1 MHSVIPAHAEREKE
15 AMGLRIRRWIQPL
28 CWLIALLTLG
38 GAIIW
43 GHDYF
48 SVATWQRLDPAKLT
62 GLAQTGAIYDKDG
75 NYLTT
80 LVGRENRT
88 VIDTSALPQ
97 HVRDAFLA
105 AEDLRF
111 YKHPGFDVIRILGAA
126 VNNARSGAFDQG
138 ASTITQQLVKLSHL
152 SSQKTIA
159 RKLEEVWLALQME
172 QLYTKDQ
179 ILDMYLNYIYFGQ
192 GAYGIQAAAQVTFGV
207 DAAALS
213 PAQAAALAA
222 AIKAPSNFSIQASP
236 GNNKER
242 REYILGV
249 MLAEGMLTP
258 AQHDAAIQEALSP
271 IKSAAVQTD
280 YGWFVDAVLDEAELQ
295 LDVSAEMLLAGGY
308 RIDTTLDPAMQAVM
322 DKQFEDKSVFPAN
335 AKDGTIVQAAAAAVD
350 ANTGAVR
357 AIVGGRSYETRRGL
371 NRATHL
377 RRQPGSALKPLAV
390 FAPAIE
396 YAGLTAASVILD
408 EPTAFGSYKPRNAG
422 NAYYGNV
429 TLRAALKNS
438 LNIPAVKLIEQ
449 IGVGTARRYL
459 TAVGIELDN
468 RDWNLSLALGS
479 MTYGAS
485 PVQMAAAYAP
495 FANGGT
501 FRAPYFIER
510 ITDRQG
516 MVVYQHQDAGNRV
529 LSAQNAYLLTDLM
542 QTVIA
547 SGTGTRLN
555 SVGVQVAGKTGTVNM
570 VGGGNRD
577 AWMNAYTADLSV
589 CVWMGYDQPDDAHRL
604 PNSVSGGT
612 NPASLARNFLKAW
625 YAGRSK
631 PTFRKPGGF
640 VSVTLD
646 KKAIEW
652 RGEPMLATSLTPD
665 AYKVKEIFIEG
676 TQPTKKSDV
685 WQPPASARSFYVTHD
700 DSGQPELVITAGDAA
715 VYRVQRDAVGESF
728 ILTELRAEAG
738 QVLTYVD
745 ERARDGVTY
754 TYRVIPVHAELLD
767 NGILL
772 EGKQSVQVARVER
785 PSSFGNWLQGLFRRE
800 KDEDDEEDR
809 PASIFAQ

>member
-1 MHSVIPAHAEREKE
+1 
-15 AMGLRIRRWIQPL
+15 MGVGFRRWIQPI
-28 CWLIALLTLG
+28 CWVIVLLFLT
-38 GAIIW
+38 GATIW
-43 GHDYF
+43 GYEAF
-48 SVATWQRLDPAKLT
+48 SVATWQTLDPSKLT
-62 GLAQTGAIYDKDG
+62 NLAQTGAIYDKDG
-75 NYLTT
+75 NYVTT

-88 VIDTSALPQ
+88 VIDTSALPR
-97 HVRDAFLA
+97 HVVDAFLA

-111 YKHPGFDVIRILGAA
+111 YKHPGFDVTRILGA
-126 VNNARSGAFDQG
+126 VLSNMRSGGFDQG

-159 RKLEEVWLALQME
+159 RKLEEIWLALQME
-172 QLYTKDQ
+172 QVYTKDQ

-192 GAYGIQAAAQVTFGV
+192 GAYGIQAAAEVTFGV
-207 DAAALS
+207 DASELS

-222 AIKAPSNFSIQASP
+222 AIKAPSAYSIQSSP
-236 GNNKER
+236 ENNRER
-242 REYILGV
+242 REYILAV
-249 MLAEGMLTP
+249 MRDEGMLT
-258 AQHDAAIQEALSP
+258 AEAYDAALQEALKP
-271 IKSAAVQTD
+271 FQSAAVQTE

-308 RIDTTLDPAMQAVM
+308 RIDTTLDPDMQNIL
-322 DKQFEDKSVFPAN
+322 DKQFENTGVFPAN

-350 ANTGAVR
+350 NGTGAVR
-357 AIVGGRSYETRRGL
+357 AIVGGRKYETRRGL

-390 FAPAIE
+390 YAPAIE
-396 YAGLTAASVILD
+396 YAGWTAASVILD

-438 LNIPAVKLIEQ
+438 LNIPAVKVIES

-459 TAVGIELDN
+459 TAVGIELDD
-468 RDWNLSLALGS
+468 RDWNLSLSLGS

-485 PVQMAAAYAP
+485 PVQMAAAYSP

-501 FRAPYFIER
+501 FHAPYFIER
-510 ITDRQG
+510 ITDRDG
-516 MVVYQHQDAGNRV
+516 VVIYQHQDSGTRV
-529 LSAQNAYLLTDLM
+529 LSSQHAYLLTNLM
-542 QTVIA
+542 QTVIS

-555 SVGVQVAGKTGTVNM
+555 SAGVQVAGKTGTVNM

-577 AWMNAYTADLSV
+577 AWMNAYTANLSV
-589 CVWMGYDQPDDAHRL
+589 CVWMGYDDPDDAHRL

-612 NPASLARNFLKAW
+612 NPASLARNFLKA
-625 YAGRSK
+625 YYSGRSK
-631 PTFRKPGGF
+631 PTFKKPGGF

-665 AYKVKEIFIEG
+665 AYKFSEIFIEG

-700 DSGQPELVITAGDAA
+700 GDGQPQLVITASDAA
-715 VYRVQRDAVGESF
+715 VYRVQRDAIGESF
-728 ILTELRAEAG
+728 ILTELRANAG
-738 QVLTYVD
+738 QTLYFTD
-745 ERARDGVTY
+745 ERAQPGVTY

-785 PSSFGNWLQGLFRRE
+785 PSSFGSWLQGFFRRNDE
-800 KDEDDEEDR
+800 EDDEDDR
-809 PASIFAQ
+809 PASLFAE

>member
-1 MHSVIPAHAEREKE
+1 MAL
-15 AMGLRIRRWIQPL
+15 GIRRWIQPI
-28 CWLIALLTLG
+28 CWVIALLFLG
-38 GAIIW
+38 AAAAW
-43 GHDYF
+43 GYDYF
-48 SVATWQRLDPAKLT
+48 SVATWQTLDPDKLT
-62 GLAQTGAIYDKDG
+62 NLAQTGAIYDKDG
-75 NYLTT
+75 NYVTT

-88 VIDTSALPQ
+88 VIDTSALPR
-97 HVRDAFLA
+97 HVVDAFLA

-111 YKHPGFDVIRILGAA
+111 YKHPGFDVIRILGA
-126 VNNARSGAFDQG
+126 VVSNVRSGGFDQG

-172 QLYTKDQ
+172 QVYTKEQ

-192 GAYGIQAAAQVTFGV
+192 GAYGIQAAAEVTFGV
-207 DAAALS
+207 DAAELS

-222 AIKAPSNFSIQASP
+222 AIKAPSNYSIQTAPES
-236 GNNKER
+236 NRER
-242 REYILGV
+242 REYILTV
-249 MLAEGMLTP
+249 MLEEGMLT
-258 AQHDAAIQEALSP
+258 AEQHSAALQEELTAVHS
-271 IKSAAVQTD
+271 SAVQTE

-308 RIDTTLDPAMQAVM
+308 RIDTTLDPGMQTVL
-322 DKQFEDKSVFPAN
+322 DKQFENGSVFPGN
-335 AKDGTIVQAAAAAVD
+335 ASDGTPVQAAAAAVD
-350 ANTGAVR
+350 TATGAVR

-390 FAPAIE
+390 YAPAVE
-396 YAGLTAASVILD
+396 YAGWTAASVILD

-422 NAYYGNV
+422 NAYYGHV

-438 LNIPAVKLIEQ
+438 LNIPAVKVIEA

-459 TAVGIELDN
+459 NAVGIELDD

-485 PVQMAAAYAP
+485 PVQMAAAYSP

-501 FRAPYFIER
+501 FYAPYFIER
-510 ITDRQG
+510 ITDRNG
-516 MVVYQHQDAGNRV
+516 VVVYQHQDQGNRV
-529 LSAQNAYLLTDLM
+529 LTPQNAYLLTDLM

-547 SGTGTRLN
+547 TGTGTRLN
-555 SVGVQVAGKTGTVNM
+555 SAGVQVAGKTGTVNM

-577 AWMNAYTADLSV
+577 AWMSAYTADLSV
-589 CVWMGYDQPDDAHRL
+589 CVWMGYDEPDDAHRL
-604 PNSVSGGT
+604 SNSVSGGT
-612 NPASLARNFLKAW
+612 NPASLARNFLKAY

-631 PTFRKPGGF
+631 PTFKKPGGF
-640 VSVTLD
+640 VTVTLD
-646 KKAIEW
+646 KKAIVQ
-652 RGEPMLATSLTPD
+652 RGEAMLATSLTPD
-665 AYKVKEIFIEG
+665 AYKLKEIFIEG

-685 WQPPASARSFYVTHD
+685 WQAPASARSFYVTHD
-700 DSGQPELVITAGDAA
+700 GDGQPQLVITASDAA
-715 VYRVQRDAVGESF
+715 VYRIQRDAAGESF

-738 QVLTYVD
+738 QTLYYTD
-745 ERARDGVTY
+745 ERARSGVTY

-772 EGKQSVQVARVER
+772 EGKQSVQVARVEK
-785 PSSFGNWLQGLFRRE
+785 PSSFSNWLQGFFRRE
-800 KDEDDEEDR
+800 DEDADDDR
-809 PASIFAQ
+809 PASIFSN

>member
-1 MHSVIPAHAEREKE
+1 
-15 AMGLRIRRWIQPL
+15 MGIRRWIQPI
-28 CWLIALLTLG
+28 CWVIALLLLG
-38 GAIIW
+38 AAAAW
-43 GHDYF
+43 GYDYF
-48 SVATWQRLDPAKLT
+48 SVSTWQTLDPDKLT
-62 GLAQTGAIYDKDG
+62 NLAQTGAIYDKDG
-75 NYLTT
+75 NYVTT

-88 VIDTSALPQ
+88 VIDTSALPR
-97 HVRDAFLA
+97 HVVDAFLA

-111 YKHPGFDVIRILGAA
+111 YKHPGFDVIRILGA
-126 VNNARSGAFDQG
+126 VVSNVRSGGFDQG

-172 QLYTKDQ
+172 QVYTKEQ

-192 GAYGIQAAAQVTFGV
+192 GAYGIQASAEVTFGV
-207 DAAALS
+207 DAAELS

-222 AIKAPSNFSIQASP
+222 AIKAPSNYSIQTAPES
-236 GNNKER
+236 NRER
-242 REYILGV
+242 REYILTV
-249 MLAEGMLTP
+249 MLEEGMLT
-258 AQHDAAIQEALSP
+258 ADQHSAALQEELTAVHS
-271 IKSAAVQTD
+271 SAVQTE

-308 RIDTTLDPAMQAVM
+308 RIDTTLDPGMQTVL
-322 DKQFEDKSVFPAN
+322 DKQFENSSVFPGN
-335 AKDGTIVQAAAAAVD
+335 ASDGTPVQAAAAAVD
-350 ANTGAVR
+350 TATGAVR

-390 FAPAIE
+390 YAPAVE
-396 YAGLTAASVILD
+396 YAGWTAASVILD

-422 NAYYGNV
+422 NAYYGHV

-438 LNIPAVKLIEQ
+438 LNIPAVKVIEA

-459 TAVGIELDN
+459 NAVGIELDD

-485 PVQMAAAYAP
+485 PVQMAAAYSP

-501 FRAPYFIER
+501 FYAPYFIER
-510 ITDRQG
+510 ITDRNG
-516 MVVYQHQDAGNRV
+516 VVVYQHQDQGNRV
-529 LSAQNAYLLTDLM
+529 LTPQNAYLLTDLM

-547 SGTGTRLN
+547 TGTGTRLN
-555 SVGVQVAGKTGTVNM
+555 SAGVQVAGKTGTVNM

-577 AWMNAYTADLSV
+577 AWMSAYTADLSV
-589 CVWMGYDQPDDAHRL
+589 CVWMGYDEPDDAHRL
-604 PNSVSGGT
+604 SNSVSGGT
-612 NPASLARNFLKAW
+612 NPASLARNFLKAY

-631 PTFRKPGGF
+631 PTFKKPGGF
-640 VSVTLD
+640 VTVTLD
-646 KKAIEW
+646 KKAIVQ
-652 RGEPMLATSLTPD
+652 RGEAMLATSLTPD
-665 AYKVKEIFIEG
+665 AYKLKEIFIEG

-685 WQPPASARSFYVTHD
+685 WQAPASAKSFYVTHD
-700 DSGQPELVITAGDAA
+700 GYGQPQLVITASDAA
-715 VYRVQRDAVGESF
+715 VYRIQRDAAGESF

-738 QVLTYVD
+738 QTLYYTD
-745 ERARDGVTY
+745 ERARSGVTY

-772 EGKQSVQVARVER
+772 EGKQSVQVARVEK
-785 PSSFGNWLQGLFRRE
+785 PSSFSNWLQGFFRRD
-800 KDEDDEEDR
+800 DEDADDDR
-809 PASIFAQ
+809 PASIFSN

>member
-1 MHSVIPAHAEREKE
+1 MRF
-15 AMGLRIRRWIQPL
+15 RRWIQPL
-28 CWLIALLTLG
+28 CWLAALSLLF
-38 GAIIW
+38 GAAVW
-43 GHDYF
+43 GYDYF
-48 SVATWQRLDPAKLT
+48 GVADWQTLDPSKLT
-62 GLAQTGAIYDKDG
+62 GLAQTGAIYDKNGD
-75 NYLTT
+75 YLTT

-88 VIDTSALPQ
+88 VIDTSQLPD
-97 HVRDAFLA
+97 HVVDAFLA

-111 YKHPGFDVIRILGAA
+111 YLHPGFDIIRILGAVVSNVRA
-126 VNNARSGAFDQG
+126 GGFDQG

-172 QLYTKDQ
+172 RLYTKEQ

-222 AIKAPSNFSIQASP
+222 AIKAPSAYSIQDAP
-236 GNNKER
+236 ENNKER
-242 REYILGV
+242 REYILSV
-249 MLAEGMLTP
+249 MRGEGMLS
-258 AQHDAAIQEALSP
+258 QEQYDAALSELLTP
-271 IKSAAVQTD
+271 LKASAVQTE

-295 LDVSAEMLLAGGY
+295 LDVTAEMLLAGGY
-308 RIDTTLDPAMQAVM
+308 RIDTTLDPAMQTVL
-322 DKQFEDKSVFPAN
+322 DKQFAGSSVFPAN
-335 AKDGTIVQAAAAAVD
+335 AKDGTPVQSAAAVVD
-350 ANTGAVR
+350 NATGAVR
-357 AIVGGRSYETRRGL
+357 AIVGGRKYETRRGL

-396 YAGLTAASVILD
+396 YAGWTTASVILD
-408 EPTAFGSYKPRNAG
+408 EPTAFGSYKPKNAG

-429 TLRAALKNS
+429 TVRSALKNS
-438 LNIPAVKLIEQ
+438 LNIPAVKVIDS

-459 TAVGIELDN
+459 TSVGIELDD

-485 PVQMAAAYAP
+485 PVQMAAAYSP
-495 FANGGT
+495 FANGGV
-501 FRAPYFIER
+501 FHAPYFIEK
-510 ITDRQG
+510 ITTRDG
-516 MVVYQHQDAGNRV
+516 LVVYQHQDSGTRV
-529 LSAQNAYLLTDLM
+529 LSPQNAYLLTDLM
-542 QTVIA
+542 RTVIA

-555 SVGVQVAGKTGTVNM
+555 SAGVQVAGKTGTVNM
-570 VGGGNRD
+570 TGGGNRD
-577 AWMNAYTADLSV
+577 AWMSAYTADLSLS
-589 CVWMGYDQPDDAHRL
+589 VWMGYDEPDDSHRL

-625 YAGRSK
+625 YDGRKK
-631 PTFRKPGGF
+631 PTFSKPSGL

-665 AYKVKEIFIEG
+665 SYKIKEIFIEG

-700 DSGQPELVITAGDAA
+700 GEGQPQLVITANDAA

-728 ILTELRAEAG
+728 ILTELWADAG
-738 QVLTYVD
+738 QTLTYVD
-745 ERARDGVTY
+745 DRARDGVTY
-754 TYRVIPVHAELLD
+754 TYRVIPVHAELLE

-785 PSSFGNWLQGLFRRE
+785 PSRFENWLQGIFRR
-800 KDEDDEEDR
+800 DDDDDDDR
-809 PASIFAQ
+809 PASLFTP

>member
-1 MHSVIPAHAEREKE
+1 
-15 AMGLRIRRWIQPL
+15 MGFRRWIQPI
-28 CWLIALLTLG
+28 CWLVAL
-38 GAIIW
+38 AIIAGAAAW
-43 GHDYF
+43 GWDYF
-48 SVATWQRLDPAKLT
+48 NVASWQTLDPAKLT
-62 GLAQTGAIYDKDG
+62 GLAQTGAIYDKNGD
-75 NYLTT
+75 YLTT

-88 VIDTSALPQ
+88 VIDTSQLPR
-97 HVRDAFLA
+97 HVVDAFLA

-111 YKHPGFDVIRILGAA
+111 YQHPGFDIIRILGAVVSNVRA
-126 VNNARSGAFDQG
+126 GGFDQG

-159 RKLEEVWLALQME
+159 RKLEEIWLSLQME
-172 QLYTKDQ
+172 HLYTKDQ

-192 GAYGIQAAAQVTFGV
+192 GAYGIQAAAQMTFGM
-207 DAAALS
+207 DASALS

-222 AIKAPSNFSIQASP
+222 AIKAPSAYSIQDAP
-236 GNNKER
+236 QNNKER
-242 REYILGV
+242 REYILAV
-249 MLAEGMLTP
+249 MHEEGMLT
-258 AQHDAAIQEALSP
+258 QEQYDAAMAELLTPLKIAAL
-271 IKSAAVQTD
+271 QTE

-308 RIDTTLDPAMQAVM
+308 RIDTTLDPAMQTTL
-322 DKQFEDKSVFPAN
+322 DKQFTNTSVFPSN
-335 AKDGTIVQAAAAAVD
+335 AKDGTPVQSAAAVVD
-350 ANTGAVR
+350 NATGAVR
-357 AIVGGRSYETRRGL
+357 AIVGGRTYETRRGL

-396 YAGLTAASVILD
+396 YAGWTTASVILD
-408 EPTAFGSYKPRNAG
+408 EPTAFGTYKPKNAG

-429 TLRAALKNS
+429 TVRAAMKNS
-438 LNIPAVKLIEQ
+438 LNIPAVKVIDA

-459 TAVGIELDN
+459 TNVGIELDD

-495 FANGGT
+495 FANGGV
-501 FRAPYFIER
+501 FRAPYFIEK
-510 ITDRQG
+510 ITDRNG
-516 MVVYQHQDAGNRV
+516 VVVYQHQDSGTRV
-529 LSAQNAYLLTDLM
+529 LSKQNAYLLTDLM
-542 QTVIA
+542 RTVIS

-555 SVGVQVAGKTGTVNM
+555 SAGVQVAGKTGTVNM
-570 VGGGNRD
+570 TGGGNRD

-589 CVWMGYDQPDDAHRL
+589 CVWMGFDDPDDSHRL

-612 NPASLARNFLKAW
+612 NPTSLARNFLKAW
-625 YAGRSK
+625 YDGKKK
-631 PTFRKPGGF
+631 PTFQKPGGL

-665 AYKVKEIFIEG
+665 NYKVKEIFVEG

-700 DSGQPELVITAGDAA
+700 DGGQPQLVITASDAA

-728 ILTELRAEAG
+728 ILTELWAEAG
-738 QVLTYVD
+738 QTLTYTD
-745 ERARDGVTY
+745 DRAQDGVTY
-754 TYRVIPVHAELLD
+754 TYRVIPVHAELLE

-785 PSSFGNWLQGLFRRE
+785 PSPFENWLQGFFRRDRE
-800 KDEDDEEDR
+800 EDDDDR
-809 PASIFAQ
+809 PASLFAP

>member
-1 MHSVIPAHAEREKE
+1 MRF
-15 AMGLRIRRWIQPL
+15 RRWIQPIG
-28 CWLIALLTLG
+28 WLIVLLALA
-38 GAIIW
+38 GAAAW
-43 GHDYF
+43 GYETF
-48 SVATWQRLDPAKLT
+48 NVAAWQTLDPGKLT

-88 VIDTSALPQ
+88 VINTATLPQ
-97 HVRDAFLA
+97 HVTDAFLA

-111 YKHPGFDVIRILGAA
+111 YKHPGFDITRILGA
-126 VNNARSGAFDQG
+126 VVSNVRSGGFDQG

-159 RKLEEVWLALQME
+159 RKLEEIWLALQME
-172 QLYTKDQ
+172 RVYTKDQ
-179 ILDMYLNYIYFGQ
+179 ILDLYLNYIYFGQ

-207 DAAALS
+207 DATELS

-222 AIKAPSNFSIQASP
+222 AIKAPSAYSIQASQE
-236 GNNKER
+236 NNRQR
-242 REYILGV
+242 REYILSV
-249 MLAEGMLTP
+249 MLTEGMLT
-258 AQHDAAIQEALSP
+258 QEQYDAALKEELSP
-271 IKSAAVQTD
+271 KKSAAVQTE

-295 LDVSAEMLLAGGY
+295 LDISAELLLAGGY
-308 RIDTTLDPAMQAVM
+308 RIDTTLDPAMQTIL
-322 DKQFEDKSVFPAN
+322 DREFENTSVFPAN
-335 AKDGTIVQAAAAAVD
+335 AKDGTLVQSSAAVVD
-350 ANTGAVR
+350 NASGAVR
-357 AIVGGRSYETRRGL
+357 AIVGGRQYETRRGL

-390 FAPAIE
+390 YAPAVE
-396 YAGLTAASVILD
+396 YAGWTAASVILD
-408 EPTAFGSYKPRNAG
+408 EPTQFGSYAPKNAG

-438 LNIPAVKLIEQ
+438 LNIPAVKVIEQ

-459 TAVGIELDN
+459 TNVGIELDN

-501 FRAPYFIER
+501 YHAPYFIER
-510 ITDRQG
+510 ITDRDG
-516 MVVYQHQDAGNRV
+516 LVVYQHHDSGTRV
-529 LSAQNAYLLTDLM
+529 LSQQSAYLLTDLM
-542 QTVIA
+542 RTVIA

-555 SVGVQVAGKTGTVNM
+555 SAGVQVAGKTGTVNM
-570 VGGGNRD
+570 TGGGNRD

-589 CVWMGYDQPDDAHRL
+589 CVWMGYDDPDDQHRL

-612 NPASLARNFLKAW
+612 NPASLTRNFLKSW
-625 YAGRSK
+625 YTGKKK
-631 PTFRKPGGF
+631 PEFKQPGGL
-640 VSVTLD
+640 VTVTLD

-652 RGEPMLATSLTPD
+652 RGEAMLATSLTPD
-665 AYKVKEIFIEG
+665 SYKVKELFIEG

-685 WQPPASARSFYVTHD
+685 WQPPASASAFHVTHD
-700 DSGQPELVITAGDAA
+700 ENGQPRLIITAGDAA
-715 VYRVQRDAVGESF
+715 IYRIQRDAVGESF

-738 QVLTYVD
+738 QTLTYTD
-745 ERARDGVTY
+745 DRARDGVTY
-754 TYRVIPVHAELLD
+754 TYRVIPVHAELLE

-785 PSSFGNWLQGLFRRE
+785 PSLTNWLQGLFRRE
-800 KDEDDEEDR
+800 EESDLDDH
-809 PASIFAQ
+809 PASLFSQ

>member
-1 MHSVIPAHAEREKE
+1 
-15 AMGLRIRRWIQPL
+15 MGFRRWIQPI
-28 CWLIALLTLG
+28 CWLVALVILA
-38 GAIIW
+38 GAAAW
-43 GHDYF
+43 GYDHF
-48 SVATWQRLDPAKLT
+48 NVANWQQLDPNKLT
-62 GLAQTGAIYDKDG
+62 GLAQTGAIYDKNG
-75 NYLTT
+75 YYLTT

-88 VIDTSALPQ
+88 VIDTSLLPH
-97 HVRDAFLA
+97 HVVDAFLA

-111 YKHPGFDVIRILGAA
+111 YQHPGFDIIRILGA
-126 VNNARSGAFDQG
+126 VVSNVRSGGFDQG

-159 RKLEEVWLALQME
+159 RKLEEIWLSLQME
-172 QLYTKDQ
+172 RLYTKDQ

-192 GAYGIQAAAQVTFGV
+192 GAYGIQAAAQTTFGV
-207 DAAALS
+207 DAVDLS

-222 AIKAPSNFSIQASP
+222 AIKAPSAYSIHDAPQ
-236 GNNKER
+236 NNKER
-242 REYILGV
+242 REYILSV
-249 MLAEGMLTP
+249 MLHEGMLT
-258 AQHDAAIQEALSP
+258 QEQYAAALAELLTPLKSSP
-271 IKSAAVQTD
+271 VQTT

-308 RIDTTLDPAMQAVM
+308 RIDTTLDPAMQTVL
-322 DKQFEDKSVFPAN
+322 DKQFTNKDVFPAN
-335 AKDGTIVQAAAAAVD
+335 AKDGTPVQAAAAALD
-350 ANTGAVR
+350 TSTGAVR
-357 AIVGGRSYETRRGL
+357 AIVGGRTYETRRGL

-396 YAGLTAASVILD
+396 YAGWTAASVILD
-408 EPTAFGSYKPRNAG
+408 EPTAFGTYTPKNAG

-429 TLRAALKNS
+429 TLRSALKNS
-438 LNIPAVKLIEQ
+438 LNIPAVKVIDA
-449 IGVGTARRYL
+449 IGVGTSRRYL

-501 FRAPYFIER
+501 FHAPYFIEK
-510 ITDRQG
+510 ITDRNG
-516 MVVYQHQDAGNRV
+516 VVVYQHQDSGTRV
-529 LSAQNAYLLTDLM
+529 LSAQNAYLMTDLM
-542 QTVIA
+542 RTVIA

-555 SVGVQVAGKTGTVNM
+555 NIGVQVAGKTGTVNM
-570 VGGGNRD
+570 TGGGNRD
-577 AWMNAYTADLSV
+577 AWMSAYTADLSF
-589 CVWMGYDQPDDAHRL
+589 CVWMGYDDPDDNHRL

-625 YAGRSK
+625 YDGKKK
-631 PTFRKPGGF
+631 PTFQKPGGL

-665 AYKVKEIFIEG
+665 SYKIKEIFIEG

-700 DSGQPELVITAGDAA
+700 GEGQPQLVITASDAA
-715 VYRVQRDAVGESF
+715 VYRVQRDAAGESF
-728 ILTELRAEAG
+728 VLTEMWADAG
-738 QVLTYVD
+738 QTLTYTD

-754 TYRVIPVHAELLD
+754 TYRVIPVHAELLE

-772 EGKQSVQVARVER
+772 EGKQSVQIARVER
-785 PSSFGNWLQGLFRRE
+785 PSTWENWLQSFFRRDRQDPE
-800 KDEDDEEDR
+800 TDR
-809 PASIFAQ
+809 PASLFAN

>member
-1 MHSVIPAHAEREKE
+1 
-15 AMGLRIRRWIQPL
+15 MGIRRWIQPI
-28 CWLIALLTLG
+28 CWVIALLFLG
-38 GAIIW
+38 AAAAW
-43 GHDYF
+43 GYDYF
-48 SVATWQRLDPAKLT
+48 SVATWQTLDPDKLT
-62 GLAQTGAIYDKDG
+62 NLAQTGAIYDKDG
-75 NYLTT
+75 NYVTT

-88 VIDTSALPQ
+88 VIDTSALPR
-97 HVRDAFLA
+97 HVVDAFLA

-111 YKHPGFDVIRILGAA
+111 YKHPGFDVIRILGA
-126 VNNARSGAFDQG
+126 VVSNVRSGGFDQG

-172 QLYTKDQ
+172 QVYTKEQ

-192 GAYGIQAAAQVTFGV
+192 GAYGIQAAAEVTFGV
-207 DAAALS
+207 DAAKLS

-222 AIKAPSNFSIQASP
+222 AIKAPSNYSIQTAPES
-236 GNNKER
+236 NRER
-242 REYILGV
+242 REYILTV
-249 MLAEGMLTP
+249 MLEEGMLT
-258 AQHDAAIQEALSP
+258 ADQHSAALQEELTAVHS
-271 IKSAAVQTD
+271 SAVQTE

-308 RIDTTLDPAMQAVM
+308 RIDTTLDPGMQTVL
-322 DKQFEDKSVFPAN
+322 DKQFENGSVFPGN
-335 AKDGTIVQAAAAAVD
+335 ASDGTPVQAAAAAVD
-350 ANTGAVR
+350 TATGAVR

-390 FAPAIE
+390 YAPAVE
-396 YAGLTAASVILD
+396 YAGWTAASVILD

-422 NAYYGNV
+422 NAYYGHV

-438 LNIPAVKLIEQ
+438 LNIPAVKVIEA

-459 TAVGIELDN
+459 NAVGIELDD

-485 PVQMAAAYAP
+485 PVQMAAAYSP

-501 FRAPYFIER
+501 FYAPYFIER
-510 ITDRQG
+510 ITDRNG
-516 MVVYQHQDAGNRV
+516 VVVYQHQDQGNRV
-529 LSAQNAYLLTDLM
+529 LTPQNAYLLTDLM

-547 SGTGTRLN
+547 TGTGTRLN
-555 SVGVQVAGKTGTVNM
+555 SAGVQVAGKTGTVNM

-577 AWMNAYTADLSV
+577 AWMSAYTADLSV
-589 CVWMGYDQPDDAHRL
+589 CVWMGYDEPDDAHRL
-604 PNSVSGGT
+604 SNSVSGGT
-612 NPASLARNFLKAW
+612 NPASLARNFLKAY
-625 YAGRSK
+625 YAGKSK
-631 PTFRKPGGF
+631 PTFKKPGGF
-640 VSVTLD
+640 VTVTLD
-646 KKAIEW
+646 KKAIVQ
-652 RGEPMLATSLTPD
+652 RGEAMLATSLTPD
-665 AYKVKEIFIEG
+665 AYKLKEIFIEG

-685 WQPPASARSFYVTHD
+685 WQAPASAKSFYVTHD
-700 DSGQPELVITAGDAA
+700 GDGQPQLVITASDAA
-715 VYRVQRDAVGESF
+715 VYRIQRDAAGESF

-738 QVLTYVD
+738 QTLYYTD
-745 ERARDGVTY
+745 ERARSGVTY

-772 EGKQSVQVARVER
+772 EGKQSVQVARVEK
-785 PSSFGNWLQGLFRRE
+785 PSSFSNWLQGFFRRD
-800 KDEDDEEDR
+800 DEDADNDR
-809 PASIFAQ
+809 PASIFSN

>member
-1 MHSVIPAHAEREKE
+1 
-15 AMGLRIRRWIQPL
+15 MGVGFRRWIQPI
-28 CWLIALLTLG
+28 CWVIVLLLLT
-38 GAIIW
+38 GAAIW
-43 GHDYF
+43 GYEAF
-48 SVATWQRLDPAKLT
+48 SVATWQTLDPSKLT
-62 GLAQTGAIYDKDG
+62 NLAQTGAIYDKDG
-75 NYLTT
+75 NYVTT

-88 VIDTSALPQ
+88 VIDTSALPR
-97 HVRDAFLA
+97 HVVDAFLA

-111 YKHPGFDVIRILGAA
+111 YKHPGFDVTRILGA
-126 VNNARSGAFDQG
+126 VLSNMRSGGFDQG

-159 RKLEEVWLALQME
+159 RKLEEIWLALQME
-172 QLYTKDQ
+172 QVYTKDQ

-192 GAYGIQAAAQVTFGV
+192 GAYGIQAAAEVTFGV
-207 DAAALS
+207 DASELS

-222 AIKAPSNFSIQASP
+222 AIKAPSAYSIQSSP
-236 GNNKER
+236 ENNRER
-242 REYILGV
+242 REYILAV
-249 MLAEGMLTP
+249 MRDEGMLT
-258 AQHDAAIQEALSP
+258 AEAYDAALQEALQP
-271 IKSAAVQTD
+271 IQSAAVQTE

-308 RIDTTLDPAMQAVM
+308 RIDTTLDPDMQNIL
-322 DKQFEDKSVFPAN
+322 DKQFENTGVFPAN

-350 ANTGAVR
+350 NGTGAVR
-357 AIVGGRSYETRRGL
+357 AIVGGRKYETRRGL

-390 FAPAIE
+390 YAPAIE
-396 YAGLTAASVILD
+396 YAGWTAASVILD
-408 EPTAFGSYKPRNAG
+408 EPTAFGAYKPRNAG

-438 LNIPAVKLIEQ
+438 LNIPAVKVIES

-459 TAVGIELDN
+459 TAVGIELDD
-468 RDWNLSLALGS
+468 RDWNLSLSLGS

-485 PVQMAAAYAP
+485 PVQMAAAYSP

-501 FRAPYFIER
+501 FHAPYFIER
-510 ITDRQG
+510 ITDRDG
-516 MVVYQHQDAGNRV
+516 VVIYQHQDSGTRV
-529 LSAQNAYLLTDLM
+529 LSSQHAYLLTNLM
-542 QTVIA
+542 QTVIS

-555 SVGVQVAGKTGTVNM
+555 SAGVQVAGKTGTVNM

-577 AWMNAYTADLSV
+577 AWMNAYTANLSV
-589 CVWMGYDQPDDAHRL
+589 CVWMGYDDPDDAHRL

-612 NPASLARNFLKAW
+612 NPASLARNFLKA
-625 YAGRSK
+625 YYSGRSK
-631 PTFRKPGGF
+631 PTFKKPGGF

-665 AYKVKEIFIEG
+665 AYKFSEIFIEG

-700 DSGQPELVITAGDAA
+700 DDGQPQLVITASDAA
-715 VYRVQRDAVGESF
+715 VYRVQRDAIGESF
-728 ILTELRAEAG
+728 ILTELRANAG
-738 QVLTYVD
+738 QTLYFTD
-745 ERARDGVTY
+745 ERAQPGVTY

-785 PSSFGNWLQGLFRRE
+785 PSSFGSWLQGFFRRNDE
-800 KDEDDEEDR
+800 EDDEDDR
-809 PASIFAQ
+809 PASLFAE

>member
-1 MHSVIPAHAEREKE
+1 MHV
-15 AMGLRIRRWIQPL
+15 GFRRWIQPI
-28 CWLIALLTLG
+28 CWLIALLALLG
-38 GAIIW
+38 AAAW
-43 GHDYF
+43 GF
-48 SVATWQRLDPAKLT
+48 KTFNIAAWQTLDPGKLT

-88 VIDTSALPQ
+88 VIDASSLPA
-97 HVRDAFLA
+97 HVKDAFLA

-111 YKHPGFDVIRILGAA
+111 YKHPGFDVTRILGAVVSNVRA
-126 VNNARSGAFDQG
+126 GGFDQG

-159 RKLEEVWLALQME
+159 RKLEEIWLALQME
-172 QLYTKDQ
+172 RLYTKGQ

-207 DAAALS
+207 DATELS

-222 AIKAPSNFSIQASP
+222 AIKAPSAYSIQASP
-236 GNNKER
+236 ENNKQR
-242 REYILGV
+242 REYILTV
-249 MLAEGMLTP
+249 MRDEGMLT
-258 AQHDAAIQEALSP
+258 QEQYDAAMQEELKPKKTAAL
-271 IKSAAVQTD
+271 QTE

-308 RIDTTLDPAMQAVM
+308 RIDTTLDPSMQTIL
-322 DKQFEDKSVFPAN
+322 DKQFENTSVFPSN
-335 AKDGTIVQAAAAAVD
+335 ARDGTPVQASAAVVD
-350 ANTGAVR
+350 NATGAVR
-357 AIVGGRSYETRRGL
+357 AIVGGRQYETRRGL

-390 FAPAIE
+390 YAPAIE
-396 YAGLTAASVILD
+396 YAGWTAASVILD
-408 EPTAFGSYKPRNAG
+408 EPTAFGTYKPKNAG

-438 LNIPAVKLIEQ
+438 LNIPAVKVIEQ

-459 TAVGIELDN
+459 TNVGIELDN

-501 FRAPYFIER
+501 FHAPYFIEK
-510 ITDRQG
+510 ITNREG
-516 MVVYQHQDAGNRV
+516 TVVYQHHDSGTRV
-529 LSAQNAYLLTDLM
+529 LSQQNAYLLTDLM
-542 QTVIA
+542 RTVIV

-555 SVGVQVAGKTGTVNM
+555 SAGVQVAGKTGTVNM
-570 VGGGNRD
+570 TGGGNRD

-589 CVWMGYDQPDDAHRL
+589 CVWMGYDDPDDAHRL

-612 NPASLARNFLKAW
+612 NPASLARNFLKDW
-625 YAGRSK
+625 YSGKAK
-631 PTFRKPGGF
+631 PTFKSPGGF
-640 VSVTLD
+640 VTVTLD

-652 RGEPMLATSLTPD
+652 RGEAMLATNLTPD
-665 AYKVKEIFIEG
+665 AYKVKELFIEG

-685 WQPPASARSFYVTHD
+685 WQPPASARSFQVTHD
-700 DSGQPELVITAGDAA
+700 ENGQPRLVITASDAA
-715 VYRVQRDAVGESF
+715 VYRIQRDAVGESF

-738 QVLTYVD
+738 QTLTYVD
-745 ERARDGVTY
+745 SRARDGVVY

-785 PSSFGNWLQGLFRRE
+785 PSFGNWLQGLFRRD
-800 KDEDDEEDR
+800 DEDEGEDNR
-809 PASIFAQ
+809 PVSLFSQ

>member
-1 MHSVIPAHAEREKE
+1 
-15 AMGLRIRRWIQPL
+15 MGFRRWIQPL
-28 CWLIALLTLG
+28 CWGIVLCAL
-38 GAIIW
+38 AAFAIW
-43 GHDYF
+43 GYDTF
-48 SVATWQRLDPAKLT
+48 DVADWQSLDPHKLSN
-62 GLAQTGAIYDKDG
+62 LAQTGAIYDKDG
-75 NYLTT
+75 NYVTT

-88 VIDTSALPQ
+88 VIDTTQLPR
-97 HVRDAFLA
+97 HVLDAFLA

-111 YKHPGFDVIRILGAA
+111 YKHPGFDVTRILGAVVSNVRA
-126 VNNARSGAFDQG
+126 GGFDQG

-172 QLYTKDQ
+172 QVYTKEQ
-179 ILDMYLNYIYFGQ
+179 ILDLYLNYIYFGQ

-207 DAAALS
+207 DAKELS

-222 AIKAPSNFSIQASP
+222 AIKAPSAYSIQDAP
-236 GNNKER
+236 ENNRER
-242 REYILGV
+242 RAYILGV
-249 MLAEGMLTP
+249 MLSEGMLT
-258 AQHDAAIQEALSP
+258 QEEHDAAVAEELAP
-271 IKSAAVQTD
+271 IRSAAVQTE

-308 RIDTTLDPAMQAVM
+308 RIDTTLDPAMQNVM
-322 DKQFEDKSVFPAN
+322 DKQFTNTSVFPAN
-335 AKDGTIVQAAAAAVD
+335 HKDGTPVQAAAAAVD
-350 ANTGAVR
+350 TATGAVR
-357 AIVGGRSYETRRGL
+357 AIVGGRTYETRRGL

-390 FAPAIE
+390 YAPAIE
-396 YAGLTAASVILD
+396 YAGWTTASVILD

-438 LNIPAVKLIEQ
+438 LNIPAVKVIES

-459 TAVGIELDN
+459 TAVGIELTD

-485 PVQMAAAYAP
+485 PVQMAAAYSP

-501 FRAPYFIER
+501 FYAPYFIEK
-510 ITDRQG
+510 ITDRDG
-516 MVVYQHQDAGNRV
+516 MVVYQHQDNGTRV
-529 LSAQNAYLLTDLM
+529 LSPQNAYLLTDLM
-542 QTVIA
+542 RTVVA

-555 SVGVQVAGKTGTVNM
+555 SAGVQVAGKTGTVNM
-570 VGGGNRD
+570 TGGGNRD
-577 AWMNAYTADLSV
+577 AWMSAYTANLSV
-589 CVWMGYDQPDDAHRL
+589 SVWMGYDEPDDKHRL
-604 PNSVSGGT
+604 SNSVSGGT

-625 YAGRSK
+625 YTDRKK
-631 PTFRKPGGF
+631 PTFSKPKGL
-640 VSVTLD
+640 VTVTLD

-652 RGEPMLATSLTPD
+652 RGQPMLATSLTPD
-665 AYKVKEIFIEG
+665 AYKIKEIFLEG

-700 DSGQPELVITAGDAA
+700 GEGQPQLVITASEAA
-715 VYRVQRDAVGESF
+715 VYRVQRDAIGESF
-728 ILTELRAEAG
+728 ILTELRAESG
-738 QVLTYVD
+738 QTLTYTD
-745 ERARDGVTY
+745 DRARDGVTY

-785 PSSFGNWLQGLFRRE
+785 PSNFANWLQGLFRRE
-800 KDEDDEEDR
+800 DDTDDEDDR
-809 PASIFAQ
+809 PASIFAE

>member
-1 MHSVIPAHAEREKE
+1 M
-15 AMGLRIRRWIQPL
+15 AMGFRRWIQPL
-28 CWLIALLTLG
+28 CWLIALTLLAG
-38 GAIIW
+38 GAAW
-43 GHDYF
+43 AYDAFGVV
-48 SVATWQRLDPAKLT
+48 SWQTLDPAKLT
-62 GLAQTGAIYDKDG
+62 GLAQTGAIYDKNGD
-75 NYLTT
+75 YLTT

-88 VIDTSALPQ
+88 VIDTSQLPS
-97 HVRDAFLA
+97 HVVNAFLA

-111 YKHPGFDVIRILGAA
+111 YLHPGFDIIRILGAVVSNVRA
-126 VNNARSGAFDQG
+126 GGFDQG

-159 RKLEEVWLALQME
+159 RKLEEIWLALQME
-172 QLYTKDQ
+172 RLYTKDQ

-207 DAAALS
+207 DAAQLS

-222 AIKAPSNFSIQASP
+222 AIKAPSAYSIQDAP
-236 GNNKER
+236 ENNKER
-242 REYILGV
+242 RDYILSV
-249 MLAEGMLTP
+249 MLQEGMLTQ
-258 AQHDAAIQEALSP
+258 AEYDAALAELLTPLKSTAL
-271 IKSAAVQTD
+271 QTE

-308 RIDTTLDPAMQAVM
+308 RIDTTLDPAMQTVL
-322 DKQFEDKSVFPAN
+322 DKQFTNTSVFPAN
-335 AKDGTIVQAAAAAVD
+335 AKDGTPVQAAAAVVD
-350 ANTGAVR
+350 NATGAVR

-377 RRQPGSALKPLAV
+377 RRPPGSALKPLAV

-396 YAGLTAASVILD
+396 YAGWTTASVILD
-408 EPTAFGSYKPRNAG
+408 EPTAFGSYKPKNAG

-429 TLRAALKNS
+429 TVRSAIKSS
-438 LNIPAVKLIEQ
+438 LNIPAVKIIDS

-459 TAVGIELDN
+459 TSVGIELDD

-501 FRAPYFIER
+501 FHAPYFIEK
-510 ITDRQG
+510 ITNRDG
-516 MVVYQHQDAGNRV
+516 LVVYQHQDSGTHV

-542 QTVIA
+542 RTVIS

-555 SVGVQVAGKTGTVNM
+555 NAGVQVAGKTGTVNM
-570 VGGGNRD
+570 TGGGNRD
-577 AWMNAYTADLSV
+577 AWMSAYTADLSLS
-589 CVWMGYDQPDDAHRL
+589 VWMGYDQPDDSHRL

-625 YAGRSK
+625 YDGRKK
-631 PTFRKPGGF
+631 PTFSKPSGL

-652 RGEPMLATSLTPD
+652 RGEAMLATSLTPD
-665 AYKVKEIFIEG
+665 SYKVKEIFTEG

-700 DSGQPELVITAGDAA
+700 TDGQPQLVITANEAA

-728 ILTELRAEAG
+728 ILTELRADAG
-738 QVLTYVD
+738 QTLTYVD

-754 TYRVIPVHAELLD
+754 TYRVIPVHAELLE

-772 EGKQSVQVARVER
+772 EGKQSVQIARVER
-785 PSSFGNWLQGLFRRE
+785 PSRFESWLQGIFRR
-800 KDEDDEEDR
+800 DDDADDDDR
-809 PASIFAQ
+809 PASLFTP

>member
-1 MHSVIPAHAEREKE
+1 
-15 AMGLRIRRWIQPL
+15 MGFRRWIQPI
-28 CWLIALLTLG
+28 CWLVAL
-38 GAIIW
+38 AIIAGAAAW
-43 GHDYF
+43 GWDYF
-48 SVATWQRLDPAKLT
+48 NVASWQTLDPAKLT
-62 GLAQTGAIYDKDG
+62 GLAQTGAIYDKNGD
-75 NYLTT
+75 YLTT

-88 VIDTSALPQ
+88 VIDTSQLPR
-97 HVRDAFLA
+97 HVVDAFLA

-111 YKHPGFDVIRILGAA
+111 YQHPGFDIIRILGAVVSNVRA
-126 VNNARSGAFDQG
+126 GGFDQG

-159 RKLEEVWLALQME
+159 RKLEEIWLSLQME
-172 QLYTKDQ
+172 HLYTKDQ

-192 GAYGIQAAAQVTFGV
+192 GAYGIQAAAQMTFGM
-207 DAAALS
+207 DASALS

-222 AIKAPSNFSIQASP
+222 AIKAPSAYSIQDAP
-236 GNNKER
+236 QNNKER
-242 REYILGV
+242 REYILAV
-249 MLAEGMLTP
+249 MHEEGMLT
-258 AQHDAAIQEALSP
+258 QEQYDAAMAELLTPLKIAAL
-271 IKSAAVQTD
+271 QTE

-308 RIDTTLDPAMQAVM
+308 RIDTTLDPAMQTTL
-322 DKQFEDKSVFPAN
+322 DKQFTNTSVFPSN
-335 AKDGTIVQAAAAAVD
+335 AKDGTPVQSAAAVVD
-350 ANTGAVR
+350 NATGAVR
-357 AIVGGRSYETRRGL
+357 AIVGGRTYETRRGL

-396 YAGLTAASVILD
+396 YAGWTTASVILD
-408 EPTAFGSYKPRNAG
+408 EPTAFGTYKPKNAG

-429 TLRAALKNS
+429 TVRAAMKNS
-438 LNIPAVKLIEQ
+438 LNIPAVKVIDA

-459 TAVGIELDN
+459 TNVGIELDD

-495 FANGGT
+495 FANGGV
-501 FRAPYFIER
+501 FRAPYFIEK
-510 ITDRQG
+510 ITDRNG
-516 MVVYQHQDAGNRV
+516 VVVYQHQDSGTRV
-529 LSAQNAYLLTDLM
+529 LSPQNAYLLTDLM
-542 QTVIA
+542 RTVIS

-555 SVGVQVAGKTGTVNM
+555 SAGVQVAGKTGTVNM
-570 VGGGNRD
+570 TGGGNRD

-589 CVWMGYDQPDDAHRL
+589 CVWMGFDDPDDSHRL

-625 YAGRSK
+625 YSGKKK
-631 PTFRKPGGF
+631 PTFSKPGGL

-665 AYKVKEIFIEG
+665 SYKVKEIFVEG

-700 DSGQPELVITAGDAA
+700 DGGQPQLVITASDAA

-728 ILTELRAEAG
+728 ILTEMWAEAG
-738 QVLTYVD
+738 QTLTYTD
-745 ERARDGVTY
+745 DRARDGVTY
-754 TYRVIPVHAELLD
+754 TYRVIPVHAELLE

-785 PSSFGNWLQGLFRRE
+785 PSPFENWLQGFFRRDRE
-800 KDEDDEEDR
+800 EDDDDR
-809 PASIFAQ
+809 PASLFAP

>member
-1 MHSVIPAHAEREKE
+1 MAV
-15 AMGLRIRRWIQPL
+15 GFRRWIQPI
-28 CWLIALLTLG
+28 CWLIMLLALV
-38 GAIIW
+38 GAAAW
-43 GHDYF
+43 GYETF
-48 SVATWQRLDPAKLT
+48 NVAAWQALDPGKLT

-75 NYLTT
+75 NYVTT
-80 LVGRENRT
+80 LVGRENRI
-88 VIDTSALPQ
+88 VIDTASLPP
-97 HVRDAFLA
+97 HVANAFLA

-111 YKHPGFDVIRILGAA
+111 YKHPGFDITRILGAM
-126 VNNARSGAFDQG
+126 VSNVRTGGFDQG

-159 RKLEEVWLALQME
+159 RKLEEIWLALQME
-172 QLYTKDQ
+172 RLYTKEQ
-179 ILDMYLNYIYFGQ
+179 ILDAYLNYIYFGQ
-192 GAYGIQAAAQVTFGV
+192 GAYGIQAAAQVTFGI
-207 DAAALS
+207 DAAELT

-222 AIKAPSNFSIQASP
+222 AIKAPSAYSIQASP
-236 GNNKER
+236 ENNRQR
-242 REYILGV
+242 REYILSV
-249 MLAEGMLTP
+249 MRDEGMLT
-258 AQHDAAIQEALSP
+258 QEQYDAAMQEELTP
-271 IKSAAVQTD
+271 KKSAAVQTE

-308 RIDTTLDPAMQAVM
+308 RIDTTLDPAMQIIL
-322 DKQFEDKSVFPAN
+322 DKQFENISVFPAN
-335 AKDGTIVQAAAAAVD
+335 AKDGTPVQASAAAVD
-350 ANTGAVR
+350 NASGAVR
-357 AIVGGRSYETRRGL
+357 AIVGGRQYETRRGL

-390 FAPAIE
+390 YAPAVE
-396 YAGLTAASVILD
+396 YAGWTAASVILD
-408 EPTAFGSYKPRNAG
+408 EPTAFGTYKPKNAG

-438 LNIPAVKLIEQ
+438 LNIPAVKVIEQ

-459 TAVGIELDN
+459 TNVGIELDN

-501 FRAPYFIER
+501 FRAPYFIEK
-510 ITDRQG
+510 ITDRNG
-516 MVVYQHQDAGNRV
+516 NVVYQHHDSGTRV
-529 LSAQNAYLLTDLM
+529 LSAQSAYLLTDLM
-542 QTVIA
+542 RTVIA

-555 SVGVQVAGKTGTVNM
+555 SAGVQVAGKTGTVNM
-570 VGGGNRD
+570 TGGGNRD
-577 AWMNAYTADLSV
+577 AWMNAYTPDLSV
-589 CVWMGYDQPDDAHRL
+589 CVWMGYDDPDDQHRL

-612 NPASLARNFLKAW
+612 NPASLARNFLKDW
-625 YAGRSK
+625 YAGKKK
-631 PTFRKPGGF
+631 PEFQRPGGF
-640 VSVTLD
+640 VTVTLD

-652 RGEPMLATSLTPD
+652 RGEPMLATALTPE
-665 AYKVKEIFIEG
+665 AYKLRELFIEG

-685 WQPPASARSFYVTHD
+685 WQPPASARSFQVGHD
-700 DSGQPELVITAGDAA
+700 ENGQPRLVITASDAA
-715 VYRVQRDAVGESF
+715 VYRVQRDAMGESF

-738 QVLTYVD
+738 QTLTYVD
-745 ERARDGVTY
+745 NRAQDGVVY

-785 PSSFGNWLQGLFRRE
+785 PSFGNWLQGLFRRE
-800 KDEDDEEDR
+800 NNEDEDDR
-809 PASIFAQ
+809 PASLFSP

>member
-1 MHSVIPAHAEREKE
+1 
-15 AMGLRIRRWIQPL
+15 MGFRRWIQPI
-28 CWLIALLTLG
+28 CWLLGLLMLFS
-38 GAIIW
+38 AAAW
-43 GHDYF
+43 GYDYF
-48 SVATWQRLDPAKLT
+48 GVADWQPLDPAKLT
-62 GLAQTGAIYDKDG
+62 GLAQTGAIYDKNGD
-75 NYLTT
+75 YLTT

-88 VIDTSALPQ
+88 VIDTSTLPA
-97 HVRDAFLA
+97 HVRNAFLA

-111 YKHPGFDVIRILGAA
+111 YLHPGFDVIRILGAA
-126 VNNARSGAFDQG
+126 VSNVRSGGFDQG

-152 SSQKTIA
+152 SSHKTIA

-172 QLYTKDQ
+172 RLYTKDQ

-192 GAYGIQAAAQVTFGV
+192 GAYGIQAAAQVTFGA

-222 AIKAPSNFSIQASP
+222 AIKAPSAYSIQDAP
-236 GNNKER
+236 ENNKER
-242 REYILGV
+242 REYILSV
-249 MLAEGMLTP
+249 MLAEGMLTREEY
-258 AQHDAAIQEALSP
+258 DAALSELLTPLTSSAL
-271 IKSAAVQTD
+271 QTE

-308 RIDTTLDPAMQAVM
+308 RIDTTLDPAMQTTL
-322 DKQFEDKSVFPAN
+322 DKQFAGASVFPSN
-335 AKDGTIVQAAAAAVD
+335 AKDGTPVQAAAAVVD
-350 ANTGAVR
+350 NATGAVR
-357 AIVGGRSYETRRGL
+357 AIVGGRTYETRRGL

-396 YAGLTAASVILD
+396 YAGWTAASVIKD
-408 EPTAFGSYKPRNAG
+408 EPTAFGSYKPKNAG

-429 TLRAALKNS
+429 TLRAAMKNS
-438 LNIPAVKLIEQ
+438 LNIPAVKIMSS

-459 TAVGIELDN
+459 TSVGIELDD

-495 FANGGT
+495 FANGGI
-501 FRAPYFIER
+501 FRAPYFIEK
-510 ITDRQG
+510 ITTRDG
-516 MVVYQHQDAGNRV
+516 LVVYQHHDSGNRV
-529 LSAQNAYLLTDLM
+529 LSQQNAYLLTDLM
-542 QTVIA
+542 RTVI
-547 SGTGTRLN
+547 STGTGTRLN
-555 SVGVQVAGKTGTVNM
+555 SAGVQVAGKTGTVNM
-570 VGGGNRD
+570 TGGGNRD
-577 AWMNAYTADLSV
+577 AWMSAYTADLSLA
-589 CVWMGYDQPDDAHRL
+589 VWMGFDQPDDNHRL

-625 YAGRSK
+625 YDGKKK
-631 PTFRKPGGF
+631 PTFSKPSGL

-665 AYKVKEIFIEG
+665 SYKIKEIFIEG

-685 WQPPASARSFYVTHD
+685 WQPPASARAFTVTHNGE
-700 DSGQPELVITAGDAA
+700 GQPQLVITASDTAI
-715 VYRVQRDAVGESF
+715 YRVQRDAVGESF
-728 ILTELRAEAG
+728 ILTEMWADAG
-738 QVLTYVD
+738 QTLTYVD

-754 TYRVIPVHAELLD
+754 TYRVIPVHAELLE

-785 PSSFGNWLQGLFRRE
+785 PSRFENWLQGIFHR
-800 KDEDDEEDR
+800 DEDNAEDR
-809 PASIFAQ
+809 PASLFTP